1 MKKVFVIVAV
11 AAVLSACSIKQ
22 VVEKA
27 EIPKKKLLCVV
38 ENKDV
43 RAGFLE
49 EFKRVLN
56 SKSIPY
62 KMISKYSTPSAC
74 EWTATYVAR
83 WTWDLALYMSYAEI
97 KVFNN
102 GRLDGKATYDST
114 RGSANMGK
122 FIDAETK
129 IRELMNELLQY
140 KSSSLFGVF
149 YSQS

>member
-1 MKKVFVIVAV
+1 MKKVFVIVAAV
-11 AAVLSACSIKQ
+11 VLSGCSIKQ

-27 EIPKKKLLCVV
+27 EIPKEKLLCVV

-43 RAGFLE
+43 RVGFLK
-49 EFKRVLN
+49 EFKRVL
-56 SKSIPY
+56 SRKSIPY
-62 KMISKYSTPSAC
+62 KMINAYSVPPEC
-74 EWTATYVAR
+74 EWTATYDAR

-114 RGSANMGK
+114 RGGANMGK

-129 IRELMNELLQY
+129 IRELMNELLHY

>member
-1 MKKVFVIVAV
+1 MKKIFVIVV
-11 AAVLSACSIKQ
+11 AIVLTGCSIKQ

-27 EIPKKKLLCVV
+27 EIPKEELLCIV

-43 RAGFLE
+43 RAGFLK
-49 EFKRVLN
+49 EFRRVL
-56 SKSIPY
+56 SRKSIAH
-62 KMISKYSTPSAC
+62 KMISEYSIPPEC
-74 EWTATYVAR
+74 EWTATYDAK

-102 GRLDGKATYDST
+102 GNLDGKATYDST
-114 RGSANMGK
+114 KGSANMGK

-140 KSSSLFGVF
+140 KSSALFGAF
-149 YSQS
+149 YTRG

>member
-1 MKKVFVIVAV
+1 MKKVFVIVA
-11 AAVLSACSIKQ
+11 AIVLSGCSIKQ

-27 EIPKKKLLCVV
+27 EMPKEELLCIV

-43 RAGFLE
+43 RAGFLK
-49 EFKRVLN
+49 EFKRVL
-56 SKSIPY
+56 SHKSIAY
-62 KMISKYSTPSAC
+62 KMINAYSVPSEC
-74 EWTATYVAR
+74 QWTATYDAR

-102 GRLDGKATYDST
+102 GNLDGKATYDST
-114 RGSANMGK
+114 KGGANMGK

-140 KSSSLFGVF
+140 KSSALLGAF
-149 YSQS
+149 YNRS